1 MNFHTPWILLAC
13 TSLSL
18 TARAQEHA
26 HAPHQH
32 ASPPGAALVAAP
44 LAVPLDAATLAT
56 FTRQPVAA
64 SAHGQV
70 LQCEGIPLSVL
81 LRAAKAL
88 PEEPLRGAGLSNYV
102 LVTARDGY
110 RAVFSLAELEPTLGN
125 QQVLLVDRCAGQPLP
140 EKEGPLRLIAPD
152 ESRPARWVRQVQS
165 ITVVATP

>member
-1 MNFHTPWILLAC
+1 MNLHTPLFLLAC

-18 TARAQEHA
+18 MARAQEHA

-32 ASPPGAALVAAP
+32 AAPPGAALVASP
-44 LAVPLDAATLAT
+44 LAVPLDAATLAA
-56 FTRQPVAA
+56 FPRQPVAA
-64 SAHGQV
+64 SAHGQA
-70 LQCEGIPLSVL
+70 LQCEGIPLSAL

-125 QQVLLVDRCAGQPLP
+125 HQVLLVDRCAGQPLP

-165 ITVVATP
+165 ITVVGAP

>member
-1 MNFHTPWILLAC
+1 MNFHTPLFLLAC

-32 ASPPGAALVAAP
+32 AAPPGAALVASP

-56 FTRQPVAA
+56 FPRQPVAA

-165 ITVVATP
+165 ITVVGAP